1 MKNRILAAM
10 ALCCATSSTMPLWAA
25 EYDDPTIVTV
35 EPNLATDGTGG
46 GKYYIYHV
54 ATRKFIAAGN
64 ASGTQLSVDSIGQ
77 EITMAYGEER
87 PPLLVQKPKV
97 PGKGWIFNMLN
108 GPSNGNRFHEIYV
121 TGTGSAYVDCGSD
134 GHTLWQIKK
143 QENGYYAI
151 KIVDQDP
158 DFGTVSGNEMTVNGV
173 WGVNPGSTVV
183 YPFADKDQGG
193 FEKVE
198 TDWAFVTPEAY
209 FVYQAKK
216 ALQAQL
222 EFADEN
228 GYTDVANYVALYEKT
243 DATAEELES
252 AADELQQAVT
262 DRLGAGASEEQPK
275 FTDLL
280 ANPSFDADNSG
291 WIEDGGSPTLGHQK
305 NDKYQ
310 DPDDESVVMDQFCEK
325 WTKPGGTSAIHLYQK
340 FGNMPSG
347 RYRLSAVTL
356 GYNQSNLNDIPR
368 GLYLFADASKYDE
381 KFRAEAHTVKFYGIK
396 NGTPGGADVPTPR
409 KVVLEFYSRGG
420 DLTLG
425 FMTEN
430 TNCNWFGIDNVKL
443 EYMGSEGGLA
453 AELAR
458 TVKSAEAY
466 LQEQIGANAHFS
478 ASGKA
483 KYEEVLAYAKEA
495 AGNAGL
501 TDDDWAAAIRMV
513 NARKDSLAVDI
524 ATYKKLNDVVI
535 PALENKLTDS
545 PYSEVGLPSY
555 EDYLDKLYRA
565 YDDGSMAPAEIDGAE
580 AYAEKLF
587 KQDVA
592 DMMESGATD
601 NVTGLLVNPSFAK
614 SNDGWTKT
622 GNGDF
627 KNEGTEMTEVWN
639 GRDWEVYQD
648 MTGLP
653 EGFYKI
659 TMQGFYS
666 PSSPTASVWHGA
678 WGLEG
683 DEVNKV
689 KASVFGNEASALLH
703 HIADFPRNDK
713 MTEGGWEQVTGTA
726 DDNLNGKWLPTD
738 KASSQAFFK
747 ENAENYLNT
756 VSCYVGEDGK
766 LRVGVKLAGVTIN
779 ESWVTMDNFQVL
791 YLGLDNQEGA
801 VAALQAKIN
810 EARQVG
816 ADGSLIPLDVQELL
830 QTSVLEAEEVIKG
843 EISGQLFKETMAS
856 LSAAIEQGHTSIEL
870 LNKIDRQVTRYDQ
883 EYNDGVYDSYDQ
895 DDVDALLNIVYEV
908 MDFIDGGS
916 FESVGQ
922 IEQYIADMNNAY
934 GKIKQSAIDFSVAS
948 KDEPLDVTELLENP
962 SFQQEDEEGNVVFNY
977 DGWEVEV
984 SNNPDGAAAND
995 SVFEFFNNL
1004 QADIHQGLYCMK
1016 QGYYRVKV
1024 YGFYRYGDLIG
1035 AAIAHRDGT
1044 EKLLTSLYVQT
1055 ETEDF
1060 ATPLASLFECV
1071 HDGLLSP
1078 DDALLPD
1085 SLFPGSDRTY
1095 HCVADKRLGARAAMT
1110 WGYYEVDKP
1119 FYVKEGESVVVGVRK
1134 DDGLV
1139 YDWVC
1144 IDDFSLEYLGDGE
1157 TNRPDD
1163 FVDNIDEVF
1172 VGGETA
1178 TVVASEWYTIN
1189 GVRVA
1194 EPKQRGIYIRRD
1206 KMSDGTVKAVKVMV
1220 K

>member
-87 PPLLVQKPKV
+87 PPLLVQEPKV

-108 GPSNGNRFHEIYV
+108 GPSNGNRFHEIYA

-158 DFGTVSGNEMTVNGV
+158 DFGTVSGNAVTMNGV
-173 WGVNPGSTVV
+173 WGVNSGSTVV
-183 YPFADKDQGG
+183 YPFADKEQGG
-193 FEKVE
+193 FDKVE

-216 ALQAQL
+216 VLQAQL

-280 ANPSFDADNSG
+280 VNPSFDADNSG

-535 PALENKLTDS
+535 PALENKLDDS

-639 GRDWEVYQD
+639 GWDWEVYQD
-648 MTGLP
+648 VAGLP

-659 TMQGFYS
+659 TVQGFYS
-666 PSSPTASVWHGA
+666 PSSPTTSVWHGT
-678 WGLEG
+678 WGIEG

-689 KASVFGNEASALLH
+689 MASVFGNEASVPIH
-703 HIADFPRNDK
+703 HIADFPYDSK
-713 MTEGGWEQVTGTA
+713 PEIGGWEQVSGTA
-726 DDNLNGKWLPTD
+726 DGNLNGKWLPTD
-738 KASSQAFFK
+738 KTSSQEVFK
-747 ENAENYLNT
+747 SARENYLNT

-766 LRVGVKLAGVTIN
+766 LRVGMKLAGVTRN
-779 ESWVTMDNFQVL
+779 ESWVAFDNFQIV
-791 YLGLDNQEGA
+791 YQGLENQEGA
-801 VAALQAKIN
+801 VAALQAKID
-810 EARQVG
+810 EAKQVG
-816 ADGSLIPLDVQELL
+816 TDGSLMSLDVQALL
-830 QTSVLEAEEVIKG
+830 QATVLEAEDVIKG
-843 EISGQLFKETMAS
+843 EVSGLLFKETMAA
-856 LSAAIEQGHTSIEL
+856 LSAAIEQGHTSIDL
-870 LNKIDRQVTRYDQ
+870 LKEIDRQVARHDQ
-883 EYNDGVYDSYDQ
+883 AYNEGSYDSYGQ

-908 MDFIDGGS
+908 MDIIDGGS
-916 FESVGQ
+916 FESVGMV
-922 IEQYIADMNNAY
+922 EQYIADMNNAY
-934 GKIKQSAIDFSVAS
+934 GKMKQSAIDFSAAS
-948 KDEPLDVTELLENP
+948 KDEPLDVTGLLENP

-977 DGWEVEV
+977 DGWKVEV
-984 SNNPDGAAAND
+984 SNNPDGASAND

-1004 QADIHQGLYCMK
+1004 QADIHQGLYSMK

-1024 YGFYRYGDLIG
+1024 YGCYRYGDLIG
-1035 AAIAHRDGT
+1035 AATAHRDGT
-1044 EKLLTSLYVQT
+1044 EKLLASLYAKT
-1055 ETEDF
+1055 ERDDF
-1060 ATPLASLFECV
+1060 ATPLASLLECV

-1078 DDALLPD
+1078 EDALLPD

-1095 HCVADKRLGARAAMT
+1095 HCVADRRLGIRAAMT

-1119 FYVKEGESVVVGVRK
+1119 FYVKEGGSVTIGVRK

-1139 YDWVC
+1139 NDWVC
-1144 IDDFSLEYLGDGE
+1144 IDDFSLEYLGDGDA
-1157 TNRPDD
+1157 NKPDD
-1163 FVDNIDEVF
+1163 FVSSVEEAVAD
-1172 VGGETA
+1172 GKA
-1178 TVVASEWYTIN
+1178 TVVASEWYTVN
-1189 GVRVA
+1189 GLRVA
-1194 EPKQRGIYIRRD
+1194 EPKQRGIYIRQD
-1206 KMSDGTVKAVKVMV
+1206 KMSDGTTRSVKVMV
-1220 K
+1220 R

>member
-25 EYDDPTIVTV
+25 EYGDPTIVTV

-87 PPLLVQKPKV
+87 PPLLVQEPKV
-97 PGKGWIFNMLN
+97 PGKGWIFNMLD

-121 TGTGSAYVDCGSD
+121 TGTASAYVDCGSD
-134 GHTLWQIKK
+134 GHTLWQIQK

-158 DFGTVSGNEMTVNGV
+158 DFGTVSGNAVTMNGV
-173 WGVNPGSTVV
+173 WGVKPGSTVV
-183 YPFADKDQGG
+183 YPFADKEQGG
-193 FEKVE
+193 FDKVE

-222 EFADEN
+222 EFAGEN
-228 GYTDVANYVALYEKT
+228 GYTDVAGYVALYEKT

-262 DRLGAGASEEQPK
+262 DWLGAGASEDNPK

-280 ANPSFDADNSG
+280 VNPSFDTDNAG
-291 WIEDGGSPTLGHQK
+291 WTEDGGKPGLGHQK
-305 NDKYQ
+305 GAKYQ
-310 DPDDESVVMDQFCEK
+310 DPDDESAVMDQFCEK

-340 FGNMPSG
+340 FGSMPSG

-356 GYNQSNLNDIPR
+356 GYNQANLNDVPR
-368 GLYLFADASKYDE
+368 GLYLFADAAKYGE
-381 KFRAEAHTVKFYGIK
+381 KFKAEAHTVKFHGMK
-396 NGTPGGADVPTPR
+396 DGVQGGADVPVPR

-430 TNCNWFGIDNVKL
+430 TNCNWVAIDNVRL
-443 EYMGSEGGLA
+443 EYMGNEGGLA

-458 TVKSAEAY
+458 TVKNAEAY
-466 LQEQIGANAHFS
+466 LQEQTGANAHFS

-524 ATYKKLNDVVI
+524 AAYKKLNDVVI
-535 PALENKLTDS
+535 PMLEARLDDS

-580 AYAEKLF
+580 AYAEELF
-587 KQDVA
+587 RQDVA

-614 SNDGWTKT
+614 SNDGWIKT

-627 KNEGTEMTEVWN
+627 KNEGTEITEVWN

-648 MTGLP
+648 VTGLP

-659 TMQGFYS
+659 TMQGYYS
-666 PSSPTASVWHGA
+666 PSSQNKNNWQES
-678 WGLEG
+678 WGQEG
-683 DEVNKV
+683 DNANKV
-689 KASVFGNEASALLH
+689 LASLFGNDASTPLH
-703 HIADFPRNDK
+703 HIMDFPQDSK
-713 MTEGGWEQVTGTA
+713 LTGDMDEITWDA
-726 DDNLNGKWLPTD
+726 SLSGKYVCHG
-738 KASSQAFFK
+738 KASAQAVF
-747 ENAENYLNT
+747 EANPNNYLNT
-756 VSCYVGEDGK
+756 LSCYVGEDGK
-766 LRVGVKLAGVTIN
+766 LRVGIKMSGVTWGAA
-779 ESWVTMDNFQVL
+779 WVAFDNFQVI
-791 YLGLDNQEGA
+791 YQGLDNQEGA

-810 EARQVG
+810 EAKQVG

-830 QTSVLEAEEVIKG
+830 QVTVLEAEEVVKG
-843 EISGQLFKETMAS
+843 EVSARLFKETMAA
-856 LSAAIEQGHTSIEL
+856 LSAAIEQGRTSIEL
-870 LNKIDRQVTRYDQ
+870 LKEIDRQVVRHDQ
-883 EYNDGVYDSYDQ
+883 AYNEGSYDSYGQ
-895 DDVDALLNIVYEV
+895 DDVDALLNVVYEV
-908 MDFIDGGS
+908 MDVIDGGS
-916 FESVGQ
+916 FESVGMV
-922 IEQYIADMNNAY
+922 EQYIADMNNAY
-934 GKIKQSAIDFSVAS
+934 GKMKQGAIDFSTAS
-948 KDEPLDVTELLENP
+948 KEEPLDVTVLLENP

-977 DGWEVEV
+977 DGWKVEV
-984 SNNPDGAAAND
+984 SNNPEGASAND

-1004 QADIHQGLYCMK
+1004 QADIHQGLYSMK

-1024 YGFYRYGDLIG
+1024 YGCYRYGDLIG
-1035 AAIAHRDGT
+1035 AATAHRDGT
-1044 EKLLTSLYVQT
+1044 EKLLASLYAKT
-1055 ETEDF
+1055 ETDDF
-1060 ATPLASLFECV
+1060 ATPLASLLECV

-1078 DDALLPD
+1078 EDALLPD

-1095 HCVADKRLGARAAMT
+1095 HCVADRRLGIRAAMT

-1119 FYVKEGESVVVGVRK
+1119 FYVKEGESVAIGVRK

-1139 YDWVC
+1139 NDWVC
-1144 IDDFSLEYLGDGE
+1144 IDDFSLEYLGDGDA
-1157 TNRPDD
+1157 NKPDD
-1163 FVDNIDEVF
+1163 FVSSVEEAVAD
-1172 VGGETA
+1172 GKA
-1178 TVVASEWYTIN
+1178 TVVASEWYTVN
-1189 GVRVA
+1189 GLRVA

-1206 KMSDGTVKAVKVMV
+1206 KMSDGTAKAVKLMV
-1220 K
+1220 R

>member
-87 PPLLVQKPKV
+87 PPLLVQEPKV
-97 PGKGWIFNMLN
+97 PGKGWIFNMLD

-121 TGTGSAYVDCGSD
+121 TGTASAYVDCGSD
-134 GHTLWQIKK
+134 GHTLWQIQK

-158 DFGTVSGNEMTVNGV
+158 DFGTVSGNAVTMNGV

-183 YPFADKDQGG
+183 YPFADKEQGG
-193 FEKVE
+193 FDKVE

-222 EFADEN
+222 EFAGEN
-228 GYTDVANYVALYEKT
+228 GYTDVAGYVALYEKT

-262 DRLGAGASEEQPK
+262 DQMGAGASEENPK

-280 ANPSFDADNSG
+280 ANPSFDAGNGG
-291 WIEDGGSPTLGHQK
+291 WIEDGGSPALGHQK

-396 NGTPGGADVPTPR
+396 NGTPGGADVPAPR

-443 EYMGSEGGLA
+443 EYMGNEGGLA

-458 TVKSAEAY
+458 TVKNAEAY
-466 LQEQIGANAHFS
+466 LQGQIEANAHFS

-501 TDDDWAAAIRMV
+501 ADDDWAAAIRMV
-513 NARKDSLAVDI
+513 NARKDSLAADI

-535 PALENKLTDS
+535 PTLENKLIDS

-555 EDYLDKLYRA
+555 EGYLDKLYRA
-565 YDDGSMAPAEIDGAE
+565 YDDGSMTPAEIDGAE
-580 AYAEKLF
+580 AYAEELF

-601 NVTGLLVNPSFAK
+601 NVTGLLVNPSFAR
-614 SNDGWTKT
+614 SNDGWIKT

-627 KNEGTEMTEVWN
+627 KNEGTEITEVWN

-648 MTGLP
+648 VTGLP

-659 TMQGFYS
+659 TMQGYYS
-666 PSSPTASVWHGA
+666 PSSQNKNNWQES
-678 WGLEG
+678 WGQEG
-683 DEVNKV
+683 DNANKV
-689 KASVFGNEASALLH
+689 LASLFGNDASTPLH
-703 HIADFPRNDK
+703 HIMDFPQDSK
-713 MTEGGWEQVTGTA
+713 LTGDMDEITWDA
-726 DDNLNGKWLPTD
+726 SLSGKYVCHG
-738 KASSQAFFK
+738 KASAQAVF
-747 ENAENYLNT
+747 EANPNNYLNT
-756 VSCYVGEDGK
+756 LSCYVGEDGK
-766 LRVGVKLAGVTIN
+766 LRVGIKMSGVTWGAA
-779 ESWVTMDNFQVL
+779 WVAFDNFQVI
-791 YLGLDNQEGA
+791 YQGLDNQEGA

-810 EARQVG
+810 EAKQVG
-816 ADGSLIPLDVQELL
+816 ADGSLMPLDVQELL
-830 QTSVLEAEEVIKG
+830 QVTVLEAEEVVKG
-843 EISGQLFKETMAS
+843 EVSARLFKETMAA
-856 LSAAIEQGHTSIEL
+856 LSAAIEQGRTSIEL
-870 LNKIDRQVTRYDQ
+870 LKEIDRQVVRHDQ
-883 EYNDGVYDSYDQ
+883 AYNEGSYDSYGQ
-895 DDVDALLNIVYEV
+895 DDVDALLNVVYEV
-908 MDFIDGGS
+908 MDVIDGGS
-916 FESVGQ
+916 FESVGMV
-922 IEQYIADMNNAY
+922 EQYIADMNNAY
-934 GKIKQSAIDFSVAS
+934 GKMKQSAIDFSTAS
-948 KDEPLDVTELLENP
+948 KEEPLDVTALLENP

-977 DGWEVEV
+977 DGWKVEV
-984 SNNPDGAAAND
+984 SNNPEGASAND

-1004 QADIHQGLYCMK
+1004 QADIHQGLYSMK

-1024 YGFYRYGDLIG
+1024 YGCYRYGDLIG
-1035 AAIAHRDGT
+1035 AATAHRDGT
-1044 EKLLTSLYVQT
+1044 EKLLASLYAKT
-1055 ETEDF
+1055 ETDDF
-1060 ATPLASLFECV
+1060 ATPLASLLECV

-1078 DDALLPD
+1078 EDALLPD

-1095 HCVADKRLGARAAMT
+1095 HCVADRRLGIRAAMT

-1119 FYVKEGESVVVGVRK
+1119 FYVKEGESVAIGVRK

-1139 YDWVC
+1139 NDWVC
-1144 IDDFSLEYLGDGE
+1144 IDDFSLEYLGDGDA
-1157 TNRPDD
+1157 NKPDD
-1163 FVDNIDEVF
+1163 FVSSVEEAVAD
-1172 VGGETA
+1172 GKA
-1178 TVVASEWYTIN
+1178 TVVASEWYTVN
-1189 GVRVA
+1189 GLRVA

-1206 KMSDGTVKAVKVMV
+1206 KMSDGTVKAVKVMM